1 MATITAVITWQ
12 RGSALFTDNRYSR
25 RHTWEFDGGVTVPAS
40 SSPHVVPVPMSDA
53 SAVDPEEALVA
64 ALSSCHMLSILYV
77 AAKRGLIVDDYRDD
91 AVGKMGK
98 NSEGRIAVTSVTL
111 RPVIKWMG
119 QTQPDNTVVEELHHA
134 AHEQC
139 FIANSV
145 KTDVRIEPVFEPSV

>member
-1 MATITAVITWQ
+1 
-12 RGSALFTDNRYSR
+12 
-25 RHTWEFDGGVTVPAS
+25 
-40 SSPHVVPVPMSDA
+40 MSDA

-64 ALSSCHMLSILYV
+64 ALSSCHMLSFLYV

>member
-25 RHTWEFDGGVTVPAS
+25 RHTWECDGGVTVPAS

-64 ALSSCHMLSILYV
+64 ALSSCHMLSFLYV